1 MIGLQVLRRKRIV
14 AADLVEKFATV
25 PVANVSDVMARMTA
39 GGIRLRPMHDGTPLI
54 GPAVTVRTRPGD
66 NLFVHK
72 ALE

>member
-39 GGIRLRPMHDGTPLI
+39 GGSRLRPLHDGTPLI
-54 GPAVTVRTRPGD
+54 
-66 NLFVHK
+66 
-72 ALE
+72 